1 MRIYRKRFSVN
12 GWSLGVWPRHIYI
25 HTCNR
30 RTAKTIFCLWS
41 SQGENLCLIFVKIGE
56 TSFRFLKNCVYLPP
70 FRILVIV
77 KRIEFTWIFIQ
88 SPTLYLIWLPMLKDI
103 SACISSIKFT
113 VYTRVVED
121 LVRKQV
127 LFFQFFHPNRLEC
140 WVHVDR
146 DRRFIVWWCRLCTN
160 MYKLSV
166 T

>member
-41 SQGENLCLIFVKIGE
+41 SQGENLCLIFIKIGE

-77 KRIEFTWIFIQ
+77 KRIEFTWNFY
-88 SPTLYLIWLPMLKDI
+88 SI
-103 SACISSIKFT
+103 SNIVSYMTFNAWRYKCISSIKFT

-140 WVHVDR
+140 WIHVDH
-146 DRRFIVWWCRLCTN
+146 DRRL
-160 MYKLSV
+160 
-166 T
+166 

>member
-25 HTCNR
+25 HSCNR

-88 SPTLYLIWLPMLKDI
+88 SPTLYLIWLSMHKDINVLVVLSLLFTLMLKKI
-103 SACISSIKFT
+103 LSESKYCSFNSST
-113 VYTRVVED
+113 PTD
-121 LVRKQV
+121 
-127 LFFQFFHPNRLEC
+127 
-140 WVHVDR
+140 
-146 DRRFIVWWCRLCTN
+146 
-160 MYKLSV
+160 
-166 T
+166 

>member
-41 SQGENLCLIFVKIGE
+41 SQGENLCLIFIKIGE
-56 TSFRFLKNCVYLPP
+56 TFFRFLKNCVYLPP
-70 FRILVIV
+70 LMILVMI
-77 KRIEFTWIFIQ
+77 TLNLLGIFI
-88 SPTLYLIWLPMLKDI
+88 LYDFQCLK
-103 SACISSIKFT
+103 IKFT
-113 VYTRVVED
+113 VYTRVEED

-140 WVHVDR
+140 WIHVDR
-146 DRRFIVWWCRLCTN
+146 DRRL
-160 MYKLSV
+160 
-166 T
+166 